1 MAITLTIV
9 PTDTLVSNGQSSNFM
24 LTIANTDGAARV
36 VKSVGF
42 TPPPGGTLGGLNAAI
57 NLDLPDDASIAD
69 SASLVLPFS
78 GTFYAQ
84 GSNLVGGATSITVP
98 FVARVAMTDDDPVLP
113 VPTSN
118 EVSSTV
124 SMSVVPSDGARS
136 NFTFG
141 DGLIDLESNNSTA
154 LALVLKLI

>member
-1 MAITLTIV
+1 MAITLTL
-9 PTDTLVSNGQSSNFM
+9 TQSDTLVSNGQSSNFM
-24 LTIANTDGAARV
+24 LTVTNTDGAARA

-84 GSNLVGGATSITVP
+84 GSNLVGGATSVTLP
-98 FVARVAMTDDDPVLP
+98 FVARVAMTDSLGA
-113 VPTSN
+113 PTSN

-124 SMSVVPSDGARS
+124 SMSVVPSDGARGS
-136 NFTFG
+136 NTFG
-141 DGLIDLESNNSTA
+141 YGLIDLESNDSTA
-154 LALVLKLI
+154 LALVLGLI